1 MRSWGF
7 LSPAK
12 TILVPTEK
20 FLVKKERRE
29 EVSIEREDRNNRKR
43 KRIKNGF
50 SLQRNTSLTRDVLLR
65 VEEVVVEGGLLP
77 LVWFSKLRER
87 ERGGRE
93 GESKQK
99 GKKQKKLER
108 EREREEKTRNLSKPT
123 HHLTAFSLFA
133 LE

>member
-1 MRSWGF
+1 MRYAIRSVRSWGF

-50 SLQRNTSLTRDVLLR
+50 LYN
-65 VEEVVVEGGLLP
+65 EIHLLP
-77 LVWFSKLRER
+77 GMYFFGLRR
-87 ERGGRE
+87 
-93 GESKQK
+93 
-99 GKKQKKLER
+99 
-108 EREREEKTRNLSKPT
+108 
-123 HHLTAFSLFA
+123 
-133 LE
+133 